1 MKGTALLVTCA
12 LLAAGCAL
20 GASLSR
26 RGDAL
31 REVLGPSVQLRA
43 ERPGVRRSGSG
54 VVVAADAAGGRS
66 WIITTRHL
74 FEPVPPQQLWV
85 TTTDGSRRL
94 RAVVREI
101 SEEADLAVVEVFD
114 RALPVAMLQDEA
126 RLGDEVRVV
135 AFPWGRRLTVVSGIV
150 SQIVSE
156 EGQVAVAGAVRMID
170 ASVSYGAS
178 GGGVF
183 DAATGTLVGIVESYR
198 TARVALPTEPAKTLD
213 LPVPGET
220 TVVGVPAIRR
230 FLQRAGV
237 ALPE

>member
-1 MKGTALLVTCA
+1 
-12 LLAAGCAL
+12 
-20 GASLSR
+20 
-26 RGDAL
+26 
-31 REVLGPSVQLRA
+31 
-43 ERPGVRRSGSG
+43 
-54 VVVAADAAGGRS
+54 VVVAADAATGRS

-74 FEPVPPQQLWV
+74 FEPVRPQQLWV

-94 RAVVREI
+94 AGVVRAT
-101 SEEADLAVVEVFD
+101 SEDADLAIIEVSD
-114 RALPVAMLQDEA
+114 RVLPAAVLQDHA
-126 RLGDEVRVV
+126 RLGDAVRVV

-150 SQIVSE
+150 SQIASD
-156 EGQVAVAGAVRMID
+156 EGQVAVEGAVRMID

-198 TARVALPTEPAKTLD
+198 TARVALPTEPEKTLD

-230 FLQRAGV
+230 LLQRAGV
-237 ALPE
+237 TVPE